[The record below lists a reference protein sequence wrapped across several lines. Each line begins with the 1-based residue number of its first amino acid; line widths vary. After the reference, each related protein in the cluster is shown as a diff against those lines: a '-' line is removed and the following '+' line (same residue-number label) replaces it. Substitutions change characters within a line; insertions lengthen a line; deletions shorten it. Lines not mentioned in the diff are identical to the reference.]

1 MKPPVACSACNDV
14 GIVRVDGKHQYCTCA
29 LGVRMRTDAGEKGD
43 RWLERMDNSLAKKTA
58 PAPRG
63 PSLEELEAEYYASQ
77 QPPAPP
83 AKEGEEQ

>member
-14 GIVRVDGKHQYCTCA
+14 GITRVDGKHQYCTCA
-29 LGVRMRTDAGEKGD
+29 LGVRMRADAGPEKAE

-63 PSLEELEAEYYASQ
+63 PSLKELEAEYYASQ
-77 QPPAPP
+77 PP
-83 AKEGEEQ
+83 AKQEGEEQ